1 MHVFPYSRRD
11 GTPAAARP
19 EQLSE
24 QEKSARSRAMIA
36 VTDRTRIAFLEKMVG
51 RVEKVLIESTKT
63 PLGYEGYTANYT
75 PVVVQ
80 CGEEM
85 VGRIVPV
92 RLTCRVDNR
101 CLGEV
106 LSPDEV

>member
-1 MHVFPYSRRD
+1 
-11 GTPAAARP
+11 
-19 EQLSE
+19 
-24 QEKSARSRAMIA
+24 
-36 VTDRTRIAFLEKMVG
+36 MVG

-92 RLTCRVDNR
+92 RLTCRVDKR